1 MEAVH
6 LAGRVL
12 FAAVLTMMAMNHFMQ
27 VGMMKPYAASKGVPA
42 PGLAVVGS
50 GLVLLAGALSVGFGF
65 YPTYGVIA
73 LTVFFLPVTFMMHD
87 FWNAEEEAQM
97 NEMIQF
103 MKNLVILGASWV
115 FLAIPQPWPL
125 SLG

>member
-1 MEAVH
+1 MEYVH

-12 FAAVLTMMAMNHFMQ
+12 FAAVLTMMATNHLMQ
-27 VGMMKPYAASKGVPA
+27 AGNLKPYAASKGVPL
-42 PGLAVVGS
+42 PGVAVVGS
-50 GLVLLAGALSVGFGF
+50 GLVLLAGALSIGFGF
-65 YPTYGVIA
+65 FPTYGVIA
-73 LTVFFLPVTFMMHD
+73 LTVFFVPVTLMMHD
-87 FWNAEEEAQM
+87 FWNAEAEAKQ

-103 MKNLVILGASWV
+103 MKNMVILGASWV